1 MMNRWQDKS
10 GFTLIEVVL
19 VIIIMGI
26 LGGIATMK
34 FMSTSEAAR
43 HQATQA
49 ELDALAAAIVGDPGG
64 YASGARSD
72 FGYVGD
78 VGSLPPDLNA
88 LVANP
93 GYATWHGPYIK
104 GDFAAD
110 DYAKDAWNGSYVYI
124 DTLLRSTG
132 SGSSI
137 DKIFAPS
144 RAALLSNMVSGV
156 LYDADQEIPGVS
168 HKDSLTVALIYPDG
182 SGGLTTATAALGSG
196 GDFSFT
202 GVPIGNHILRVIYKP
217 ESDTITVSVC
227 VTPGSRVK
235 IDIVFPADLW

>member
-1 MMNRWQDKS
+1 MITTWSDKS

-19 VIIIMGI
+19 VMIIMGI

-49 ELDALAAAIVGDPGG
+49 ELEALAGAIMGAPAA
-64 YASGARSD
+64 YTAGARSD

-110 DYAKDAWNGSYVYI
+110 DYTRDAWNGNYVYT

-132 SGSSI
+132 SGSNI

-156 LYDADQEIPGVS
+156 LYDADQEVPGAS
-168 HKDSLTVALIYPDG
+168 HKDSLTVALIYPNG
-182 SGGLTTATAALGSG
+182 SGGQTTATAALGSG
-196 GDFSFT
+196 GNFSFT
-202 GVPIGNHILRVIYKP
+202 GVPIGNHILRVIYRP
-217 ESDTITVSVC
+217 DTDTITVSVC
-227 VTPGSRVK
+227 VTPGSRIK
-235 IDIVFPADLW
+235 LDIVFPADLW